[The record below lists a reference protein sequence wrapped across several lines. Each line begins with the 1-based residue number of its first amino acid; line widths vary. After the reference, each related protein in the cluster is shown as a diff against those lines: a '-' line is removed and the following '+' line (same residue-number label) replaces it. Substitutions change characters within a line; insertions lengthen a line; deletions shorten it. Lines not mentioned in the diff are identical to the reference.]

1 MGYEMRYLRV
11 MLVLVVMLLATRELP
26 ATAQESRLPVVATF
40 SILGD
45 IVQNVGGERIQLR
58 TLLGANGD
66 MHVYEPTP
74 ADARAI
80 ANASLV
86 FEIGLGFE
94 TRLDGLIRGS
104 GSRVRRVAVT
114 DGMSLIPT
122 AAGDPHRHGAYDPHV
137 WHDVTNAI
145 HMTNAVRDALVQ
157 VDPAGREFYYLNAA
171 VYVWYLEQ
179 LDAWIH
185 EQVATLPPE
194 RRKLVTEHTNMA
206 YFARRYGFEL
216 FGTVIG
222 SVSTEAEATPRQ
234 LADLIRRVKASG
246 IPAVFAENISSP
258 RRMER
263 LAEDAGV
270 SVAIIYTDALGRP
283 GSDGDTYHNLMRAN
297 TRTIVQA
304 LGR

>member
-1 MGYEMRYLRV
+1 MQYRW
-11 MLVLVVMLLATRELP
+11 LVVILAVLML
-26 ATAQESRLPVVATF
+26 TAGARTERAVAQDARVPVVATF

-58 TLLGANGD
+58 TLLGPNGD

-74 ADARAI
+74 ADARAV
-80 ANASLV
+80 AGAALV

-94 TRLDGLIRGS
+94 TRLDRLMRGS
-104 GSRVRRVAVT
+104 GSRARRVTVT
-114 DGMSLIPT
+114 DGMRLIPT
-122 AAGDPHRHGAYDPHV
+122 APGDPHRHGAYDPHV

-145 HMTNAVRDALVQ
+145 HITYAVRDALVQ
-157 VDPAGREFYYLNAA
+157 ADPAGRDEYSLNAA

-185 EQVATLPPE
+185 EQVSTLPPE
-194 RRKLVTEHTNMA
+194 RRKLVTEHTTLA
-206 YFARRYGFEL
+206 YYARRYGFEL

-222 SVSTEAEATPRQ
+222 SVSTEAEPTPRQ
-234 LADLIRRVKASG
+234 LADLIRRVQAAG
-246 IPAVFAENISSP
+246 IPAVFAENIGNP
-258 RRMER
+258 RRMAR

-270 SVAIIYTDALGRP
+270 AVASLYTDALGGP
-283 GSDGDTYHNLMRAN
+283 GSDGDTYYNMMRAN